1 MFHQVMLNGRNNL
14 MKEVLVCSGSQELN
28 GRSKPMGTTEKERI
42 SEVLFRE
49 AGMWREQKEKTTVLV
64 EKSVILW

>member
-1 MFHQVMLNGRNNL
+1 MIGVLKGFRVMFHQVMLNGRNNL

-42 SEVLFRE
+42 SEE
-49 AGMWREQKEKTTVLV
+49 AGM
-64 EKSVILW
+64 

>member
-49 AGMWREQKEKTTVLV
+49 AGM
-64 EKSVILW
+64 

>member
-42 SEVLFRE
+42 SEE
-49 AGMWREQKEKTTVLV
+49 AGMWREQKEKRKTTILV